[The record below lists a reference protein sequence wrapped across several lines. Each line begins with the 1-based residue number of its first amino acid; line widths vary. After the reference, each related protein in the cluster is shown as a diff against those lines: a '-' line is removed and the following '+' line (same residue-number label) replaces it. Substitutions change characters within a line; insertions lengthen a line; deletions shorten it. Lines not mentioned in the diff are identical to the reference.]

1 LFPWSED
8 SSECKCVK
16 QELRNSIAKAI
27 EDGYQYFIAG
37 GATGVDTWAA
47 EIILDM
53 KNKGMEIFLEIAKP
67 WQNYNENLGQ
77 RYQDIERA
85 ADYITEISTQD
96 DFRKAFEKRDH
107 YMIDNSQRITVV
119 YDDESKVFSGTYR
132 ALLYAKTKETE
143 IIQCLL

>member
-1 LFPWSED
+1 M
-8 SSECKCVK
+8 K

-67 WQNYNENLGQ
+67 WQNYNENL
-77 RYQDIERA
+77 
-85 ADYITEISTQD
+85 
-96 DFRKAFEKRDH
+96 
-107 YMIDNSQRITVV
+107 
-119 YDDESKVFSGTYR
+119 
-132 ALLYAKTKETE
+132 
-143 IIQCLL
+143 